1 MRAFSVLAVVSLLG
15 LSVSACASAPPRQQ
29 SFYVVSDYM
38 AAPPPNS
45 TWLRGSET
53 QTRLFDR
60 DGVLNISV
68 AQDPEA
74 STWRTFPVGRFES
87 WRVEEEQGAR
97 AVRLSVR
104 QKGRERA
111 VVIDFSRAV
120 DNQSV
125 TIVIL

>member
-1 MRAFSVLAVVSLLG
+1 MRAISALAAVLLG
-15 LSVSACASAPPRQQ
+15 LPLTACAGAPPVRE
-29 SFYVVSDYM
+29 SFLVVSDYR
-38 AAPPPNS
+38 AAPPPES
-45 TWLRGSET
+45 AWLRGSVT

-87 WRVEEEQGAR
+87 WRIDEEQGAR
-97 AVRLSVR
+97 AVRLIVR
-104 QKGRERA
+104 QNGLERA
-111 VVIDFSRAV
+111 VVIDFSQAV
-120 DNQSV
+120 NSQTV

>member
-1 MRAFSVLAVVSLLG
+1 MRAISALAVVLLSLPMA
-15 LSVSACASAPPRQQ
+15 ACASGPPERE
-29 SFYVVSDYM
+29 SFLVVSDYR
-38 AAPPPNS
+38 AAPPPES
-45 TWLRGSET
+45 AWLRGSAT

-87 WRVEEEQGAR
+87 WRIEEEQGAR
-97 AVRLSVR
+97 AVRLIVR
-104 QKGRERA
+104 QNGLERA
-111 VVIDFSRAV
+111 VVIDFSQAV
-120 DNQSV
+120 NSQTV